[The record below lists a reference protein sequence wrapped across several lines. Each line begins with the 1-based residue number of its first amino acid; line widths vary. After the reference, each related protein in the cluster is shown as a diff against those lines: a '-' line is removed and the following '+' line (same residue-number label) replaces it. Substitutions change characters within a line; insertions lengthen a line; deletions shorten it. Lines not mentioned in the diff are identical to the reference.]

1 MNLYDHAHNLARAL
15 KESEEYQ
22 GLLKARKQL
31 ESDTKNKEMLLEFR
45 RCQWEM
51 EKSRALQQEVD
62 EITSRRMEQ
71 LGELMGGNRT
81 IQEYLMAEY
90 RFGQVMMDIQK
101 ILSEALS
108 DWFQAAAE
116 FVGDEED
123 EEDEQ

>member
-15 KESEEYQ
+15 KESGEYQ

-31 ESDTKNKEMLLEFR
+31 ESDPKNKEMLSEFR
-45 RCQWEM
+45 RYQWKM

-62 EITSRRMEQ
+62 EITRRRMEQ
-71 LGELMGGNRT
+71 LGELVGANPT

-90 RFGQVMMDIQK
+90 RFGQVMVDIQK

-116 FVGDEED
+116 FVVDEE
-123 EEDEQ
+123 EESQQ

>member
-15 KESEEYQ
+15 KESGEYQ
-22 GLLKARKQL
+22 GLLKTRKQL
-31 ESDTKNKEMLLEFR
+31 ESDPKNKEMLSEFR
-45 RCQWEM
+45 RYQWKM

-62 EITSRRMEQ
+62 EITRRRMEQ
-71 LGELMGGNRT
+71 LGELVGANPT

-90 RFGQVMMDIQK
+90 RFGQVMVDIQK

-116 FVGDEED
+116 FVVDEE
-123 EEDEQ
+123 EESQQ